1 MKYAF
6 ATLIVVSSLSLPA
19 RADTI
24 FSNLGPGQSY
34 QTNSGYVVTN
44 GSDGFQG
51 VAVSFTTSSAY
62 LSSTFIIPIYPFVG
76 GDVSVDLFSNSNGF
90 PGSQL
95 QTTLLT
101 VSSSGLFSGSLGPLD
116 ANTTYWLAVMP
127 TSDMYVAWNMNSTG
141 DTTTPFVFTPDG
153 TNWIADCCSSTRPAF
168 EVDGTPVPEP
178 GTLTL
183 LGLGIAA
190 VATKLR
196 KKI

>member
-19 RADTI
+19 HADTI

-34 QTNSGYVVTN
+34 DPNFGYTITN
-44 GSDGFQG
+44 GTDGFQG
-51 VAVSFTTSSAY
+51 LAVSFTTDAAY
-62 LSSTFIIPIYPFVG
+62 ASSTFTIPMYPFVG
-76 GDVSVDLFSNSNGF
+76 GDVSVGLFSNSNGF
-90 PGSQL
+90 PESQI
-95 QTTLLT
+95 QSTLFT
-101 VSSSGLFSGSLGPLD
+101 VSNSGLFSGSLGPL
-116 ANTTYWLAVMP
+116 ASNTTYWLVVMP
-127 TSDMYVAWNMNSTG
+127 TTDMFVVWNANSSG

-153 TNWIADCCSSTRPAF
+153 TTWINQCCSSTRPAF

-190 VATKLR
+190 IATKLR